1 MKRILIVDDDVTFCL
16 MLKSFLSRQNF
27 EVYTAGNV
35 NKALDTISETNFD
48 LILTDYQ
55 MPQKNG
61 MDLLQEI
68 MKRGLKTPV
77 VLMTSHGDIRLA
89 VKTIKTGAHDYLT
102 KPINPSE
109 LLELVKSILHKKD
122 SPQSKNS
129 QPKKTSGRFI
139 EGISASWIRIK
150 EEINTI
156 APTNYS
162 VIIEGESGTGK
173 EFVAR
178 KIHELSDRADKPFVA
193 IDCGT
198 LSHEIANS
206 ELFGHVKGSFTS
218 SIADKT
224 GQFELAH
231 TGTLFLDEIGNLSY
245 DIQIKLLRAI
255 QERFIR
261 KIGGVNDIAID
272 VRIIVATNENLNKA
286 VIEGQFREDLYHRL
300 NEFKINLVPIR
311 ERKEDI
317 QLFAEF
323 YLQQCNEELNK
334 NILGFEESVIQLFQN
349 YSWPGNLRELKNC
362 VRRSALM
369 AKGDLINTDSLPSE
383 IKRTIVSDKIQITNT
398 IDLKILSENLEKETI
413 IQALN
418 DARFNKSKA
427 AKMLNIDRKTLY
439 NKMKEYNL

>member
-1 MKRILIVDDDVTFCL
+1 
-16 MLKSFLSRQNF
+16 MLKSFLSKQNF
-27 EVYTAGNV
+27 DIYTSGNV
-35 NKALDTISETNFD
+35 NSALELISEFSFD

-61 MDLLQEI
+61 MDLLREI
-68 MKRGLKTPV
+68 VRRGVTTPV
-77 VLMTSHGDIRLA
+77 VIMTSHGDIRLA

-109 LLELVKSILHKKD
+109 LLELVKSILHKNEETIKPVP
-122 SPQSKNS
+122 SAPR
-129 QPKKTSGRFI
+129 KKKPERTFI
-139 EGISASWIRIK
+139 EGVSPAWLKVK

-198 LSHEIANS
+198 LSQEMANS

-218 SIADKT
+218 SVSDKT

-245 DIQIKLLRAI
+245 DVQIKLLRAI
-255 QERFIR
+255 QERSIR
-261 KIGGVNDIAID
+261 KIGGNNDIAID

-286 VIEGQFREDLYHRL
+286 VADGTFREDLYHRL
-300 NEFKINLVPIR
+300 NEFKINLAPV
-311 ERKEDI
+311 RKRQEDI
-317 QLFAEF
+317 PLFADF
-323 YLQQCNEELNK
+323 YLQQCNDELNK
-334 NILGFEESVIQLFQN
+334 TITGFDADVLQLFRN
-349 YSWPGNLRELKNC
+349 YPWPGNLRELKNC

-369 AKGDLINTDSLPSE
+369 TKGEIIGRESLPSE
-383 IKRTIVSDKIQITNT
+383 IKVSVVQEQSVELNT
-398 IDLKILSENLEKETI
+398 VDLKVLSENLEKEKI

-439 NKMKEYNL
+439 NKMRDYNL

>member
-1 MKRILIVDDDVTFCL
+1 
-16 MLKSFLSRQNF
+16 MLKSFLSKQNF
-27 EVYTAGNV
+27 DIYTSGNV
-35 NKALDTISETNFD
+35 NSALELISELSFD

-61 MDLLQEI
+61 MDLLREI
-68 MKRGLKTPV
+68 VKKGVTTPV
-77 VLMTSHGDIRLA
+77 VIMTSHGDIRLA

-109 LLELVKSILHKKD
+109 LLELVKSILHKNEDPLK
-122 SPQSKNS
+122 PATAT
-129 QPKKTSGRFI
+129 PKKKKQERTFI
-139 EGISASWIRIK
+139 EGVSPAWLKVK

-198 LSHEIANS
+198 LSQEMANS
-206 ELFGHVKGSFTS
+206 ELFGHIKGSFTS
-218 SIADKT
+218 SVSDKT

-245 DIQIKLLRAI
+245 DVQIKLLRAI
-255 QERFIR
+255 QERSIR
-261 KIGGVNDIAID
+261 KIGGNNDISID

-286 VIEGQFREDLYHRL
+286 VAEGTFREDLYHRL
-300 NEFKINLVPIR
+300 NEFKINLAPVR

-317 QLFAEF
+317 PLFADF
-323 YLQQCNEELNK
+323 YLQQCNDELNK
-334 NILGFEESVIQLFQN
+334 VIKGFDAGVVQLFRN
-349 YSWPGNLRELKNC
+349 YPWPGNLRELKNC

-369 AKGDLINTDSLPSE
+369 TKGDLIDPESLPSE
-383 IKRTIVSDKIQITNT
+383 IKVTMAPEQSIELNT
-398 IDLKILSENLEKETI
+398 VDLKVLSENLEKEKI

-439 NKMKEYNL
+439 NKMRDYNLNA